1 MAKAEAEAEVDS
13 YINYMLMERREAMRK
28 AEEAQEEAERR
39 KRGGPGRKMK
49 KRKTETGKSSKK
61 AAAVPVEMSVS
72 EVGSSPAESEDLAR
86 TREIVEAAMAKI
98 LARTK
103 GIVIKEPAKTMTEED
118 VAAAAVYRAKAEE
131 ARRNEDRPEESSALR
146 KWIATGDPEAV
157 KCRKEWIADDMEA
170 LRLKDMDPDEDTSD
184 WRAFEAKE
192 FREFW
197 EYLYP
202 KSFGK
207 FEDNTHI
214 PNMLYTDKKSSGGTA
229 HPIRTLQVFTVKV
242 AGLQDGVH
250 WPLEVFGVVA
260 ARDCLDHNRNV
271 IFQRERDNC
280 QMIHKENPYLT
291 LTGPSRAIVVVDP
304 VWFEV
309 ALKVKGATESEDK
322 ELSYHVDPYYISGSM
337 NSYVFNRVRTSRLST
352 MELTL
357 GDMVHSV
364 EATISVKVVGG
375 EWPQGFRGVFT
386 ATTASIDEEKIEL
399 LGFGDDKLPVAA
411 DGSIQLSRSVV
422 SVEDDGQLRVCVMA
436 RHLVDRSVRRAS
448 GVLAAKTSSR
458 SYANLE
464 VFSCKMEVTVA
475 WSLLPYWPHYRDM
488 PCPSI

>member
-1 MAKAEAEAEVDS
+1 MAVAAAEAEVES
-13 YINYMLMERREAMRK
+13 YINYLLMDMRE

-39 KRGGPGRKMK
+39 KRGGPGRKIK
-49 KRKTETGKSSKK
+49 KRKTETGKSSKAAAA

-72 EVGSSPAESEDLAR
+72 EVGSSPAESDLAR
-86 TREIVEAAMAKI
+86 TREIVEAATAKI
-98 LARTK
+98 LARMK

-118 VAAAAVYRAKAEE
+118 VAAAAVYKAKAEE

-157 KCRKEWIADDMEA
+157 KCRKRWIAEDMEA

-202 KSFGK
+202 KSFGNFK
-207 FEDNTHI
+207 DNTRI

-229 HPIRTLQVFTVKV
+229 HPIRTLQVFSVKV

-250 WPLEVFGVVA
+250 WPLQVFGVVA

-271 IFQRERDNC
+271 IFQCERDNC
-280 QMIHKENPYLT
+280 QMIRKENPYLT

-364 EATISVKVVGG
+364 EATISVRVVGG

-386 ATTASIDEEKIEL
+386 ATTASIDDEKIKL
-399 LGFGDDKLPVAA
+399 LGFRDDKLPVAA
-411 DGSIQLSRSVV
+411 DSSIQLSRSVV
-422 SVEDDGQLRVCVMA
+422 SVEDDGQLRVSVMA

-458 SYANLE
+458 SYAKLE

>member
-13 YINYMLMERREAMRK
+13 YINYMLMQRREAMRK
-28 AEEAQEEAERR
+28 VDEARERM

-86 TREIVEAAMAKI
+86 TREIMEAAMAKI
-98 LARTK
+98 LARMK
-103 GIVIKEPAKTMTEED
+103 GIVIKEPVKTMTEED

-207 FEDNTHI
+207 FEDNTRI

-280 QMIHKENPYLT
+280 QMIHKE
-291 LTGPSRAIVVVDP
+291 
-304 VWFEV
+304 
-309 ALKVKGATESEDK
+309 
-322 ELSYHVDPYYISGSM
+322 
-337 NSYVFNRVRTSRLST
+337 
-352 MELTL
+352 
-357 GDMVHSV
+357 
-364 EATISVKVVGG
+364 
-375 EWPQGFRGVFT
+375 
-386 ATTASIDEEKIEL
+386 
-399 LGFGDDKLPVAA
+399 
-411 DGSIQLSRSVV
+411 
-422 SVEDDGQLRVCVMA
+422 
-436 RHLVDRSVRRAS
+436 
-448 GVLAAKTSSR
+448 VLA
-458 SYANLE
+458 
-464 VFSCKMEVTVA
+464 V
-475 WSLLPYWPHYRDM
+475 LLWWWILCGLRLH
-488 PCPSI
+488 

>member
-1 MAKAEAEAEVDS
+1 M
-13 YINYMLMERREAMRK
+13 
-28 AEEAQEEAERR
+28 
-39 KRGGPGRKMK
+39 
-49 KRKTETGKSSKK
+49 
-61 AAAVPVEMSVS
+61 
-72 EVGSSPAESEDLAR
+72 
-86 TREIVEAAMAKI
+86 
-98 LARTK
+98 
-103 GIVIKEPAKTMTEED
+103 
-118 VAAAAVYRAKAEE
+118 
-131 ARRNEDRPEESSALR
+131 
-146 KWIATGDPEAV
+146 
-157 KCRKEWIADDMEA
+157 
-170 LRLKDMDPDEDTSD
+170 
-184 WRAFEAKE
+184 F
-192 FREFW
+192 
-197 EYLYP
+197 
-202 KSFGK
+202 
-207 FEDNTHI
+207 
-214 PNMLYTDKKSSGGTA
+214 
-229 HPIRTLQVFTVKV
+229 LQ
-242 AGLQDGVH
+242 
-250 WPLEVFGVVA
+250 
-260 ARDCLDHNRNV
+260 
-271 IFQRERDNC
+271 
-280 QMIHKENPYLT
+280 NPYLT

-386 ATTASIDEEKIEL
+386 ATTASIDDEKIVL

-422 SVEDDGQLRVCVMA
+422 SVEDDGQLRVSVMA

-458 SYANLE
+458 SYAKLE